1 MSISEAITEGNVSLV
16 RTLSENKK
24 NLKPF
29 GVRMI
34 YPIHFAIKIGASL
47 EIVSLLCTTT
57 KQANICDKMT
67 PLHYATKFKASL
79 AVVRYLVQHGSKLNS
94 EDGLTP
100 LHNACRGGTQTNRGG
115 TEGTKGTQKLKK
127 ANLEK
132 KMTPLHY
139 ACKTNL
145 NPSIIRL
152 LMQNSPRYI
161 VNLMASFEET
171 KDKGSVETR
180 LKYSKFRPIHFLCKN
195 KKPNLESLKILLH
208 NGANTKF
215 KAINQKKV
223 SLKTLIKDQET
234 KNLIKLYETLFE
246 DFKNLA
252 KSNLFSDFF
261 IHEIGFNKIF
271 FSIRCGME
279 YSEKTNKLLGTFNK
293 KKIVQ
298 FRDWLYTGNSQKVT
312 PIKEIGNHLGLD
324 ESAIR
329 KKSFKNG
336 LIRDLKKI
344 WKNQDSS
351 DFIIILKNNGKMY
364 LNKFILSARSQ
375 FFNKLFSENKELE
388 DYEMDNNYPKSAI
401 TSFFHFIYFD
411 RFPNDVK
418 QSDLENIEK
427 LALKYQLNEKTC
439 FNIEL
444 ELISSKK

>member
-94 EDGLTP
+94 EDVLFSISLIEVVYGLTP
-100 LHNACRGGTQTNRGG
+100 LHNACR
-115 TEGTKGTQKLKK
+115 
-127 ANLEK
+127 
-132 KMTPLHY
+132 Y
-139 ACKTNL
+139 D
-145 NPSIIRL
+145 
-152 LMQNSPRYI
+152 
-161 VNLMASFEET
+161 ASCE
-171 KDKGSVETR
+171 
-180 LKYSKFRPIHFLCKN
+180 
-195 KKPNLESLKILLH
+195 
-208 NGANTKF
+208 
-215 KAINQKKV
+215 INQKKV